1 MEMAW
6 RSRRGVHHRCMSIT
20 LKSAAPAFPVH
31 RRQARRAVA
40 IALCALGLAW
50 FDPGLAQQIPPPATP
65 PPPQPLILVPPPAA
79 IQFQQSVQQ
88 QQLRDQMQQRQLESD
103 LRRGVTERA
112 RQPLDPASRNRAQ
125 LDQAAQAQQARDWAA
140 QQALVNQ
147 YWGIPAPQVAV
158 PAPARSNR

>member
-1 MEMAW
+1 MSMMLKSATV
-6 RSRRGVHHRCMSIT
+6 GLLVHHR
-20 LKSAAPAFPVH
+20 
-31 RRQARRAVA
+31 QAYRVAA

-50 FDPGLAQQIPPPATP
+50 FCPVLAQQTPVPPPATP

-88 QQLRDQMQQRQLESD
+88 QQLRDQLQQRQLESD

-112 RQPLDPASRNRAQ
+112 RQPLDPTSRNLTQ
-125 LDQAAQAQQARDWAA
+125 LEQAAQAQQARDQAA

-147 YWGIPAPQVAV
+147 YWGVPPPQVAV
-158 PAPARSNR
+158 PARARSNR